1 MTIDTT
7 GLREWTIDTDAL
19 ATYHLWLPPGA
30 GQDTARA
37 TLEHYM
43 YAGEHEAP
51 FAEKVQLP
59 DGRSGCIE
67 LVCAAPRRT
76 GRALID
82 AAGDP
87 YGLGPDDSKQI
98 DGDWEGKAIAAA
110 LAAYDTSTD
119 LPARLTAART
129 MADTV
134 RAAMIGGTDRPA
146 RATGADQAGALA
158 AELTEAADEF
168 DHAIEEEEEGG
179 DGEFEAAAALRR
191 TAREAAEYLREV
203 ADR

>member
-7 GLREWTIDTDAL
+7 GLREWTIDTDAQ
-19 ATYHLWLPPGA
+19 ATYHLWLPPEA

-51 FAEKVQLP
+51 FAEEVQLP
-59 DGRSGCIE
+59 DGRGGCIE

-87 YGLGPDDSKQI
+87 YDLGPDDGKQI
-98 DGDWEGKAIAAA
+98 DGDWEGKAIAVA
-110 LAAYDTSTD
+110 LAVYDTATD
-119 LPARLTAART
+119 LPARLAAART

-146 RATGADQAGALA
+146 SATGDDQASALA
-158 AELTEAADEF
+158 AELTELADEF
-168 DHAIEEEEEGG
+168 DRAAEDEYGG
-179 DGEFEAAAALRR
+179 CDAEFEAAAALRH
-191 TAREAAEYLREV
+191 TARDAAQYLREV

>member
-1 MTIDTT
+1 MSFDKT
-7 GLREWTIDTDAL
+7 GLRKWIIDTDAL
-19 ATYHLWLPPGA
+19 ATFHLWLPPDEEA
-30 GQDTARA
+30 GGDIGRA
-37 TLEHYM
+37 LLDM
-43 YAGEHEAP
+43 YAGEYESP
-51 FAEKVQLP
+51 FAEDVQLP

-87 YGLGPDDSKQI
+87 CDPGPDDGKQI

-110 LAAYDTSTD
+110 LAAYDTAAD

-134 RAAMIGGTDRPA
+134 RAAMIGGSDRPGKTA
-146 RATGADQAGALA
+146 GDDRAGALA
-158 AELTEAADEF
+158 VELTEAADEF
-168 DHAIEEEEEGG
+168 DRAIEGGGG
-179 DGEFEAAAALRR
+179 DDEDFEVAAALRR
-191 TAREAAEYLREV
+191 TARVVAEYLREV